1 MNAPAWIRITAGAVA
16 AGTTAAAITYSIMS
30 VSSKTAA
37 TSTGVLVDT
46 AGFLVA
52 EGARYF
58 WGDIPATTVR
68 IVGRMCSVSSEE
80 SVRYGGS
87 MAALATA
94 AVVGGTTAITVTV
107 GTQLMYYTIEYGGA
121 LTKSAATAIAE
132 AYLDY
137 KGKHGSIIQ
146 SATPFECTATDLTD
160 SMDLTDV
167 SGESR
172 ESSNWLILD
181 VAMPPSGETE
191 EPPPPLQPI

>member
-1 MNAPAWIRITAGAVA
+1 MNISYSADDSLVIANQNDAVA
-16 AGTTAAAITYSIMS
+16 LATAAAE
-30 VSSKTAA
+30 AQALADA
-37 TSTGVLVDT
+37 TD
-46 AGFLVA
+46 A
-52 EGARYF
+52 
-58 WGDIPATTVR
+58 
-68 IVGRMCSVSSEE
+68 
-80 SVRYGGS
+80 
-87 MAALATA
+87 AALATA

-160 SMDLTDV
+160 V

-181 VAMPPSGETE
+181 VAMPPSDETE
-191 EPPPPLQPI
+191 ELPPPLQPI